1 MQEFTYEVWLGEKYA
16 GDYGKD
22 KDNTDSVFITRTGT
36 VYHKTRN
43 CPALYI
49 DVKMVD
55 FSQIIIEI
63 KMVQFIIRVV
73 NVKNIIIKMNQVMN
87 MYM

>member
-43 CPALYI
+43 CPALL
-49 DVKMVD
+49 M
-55 FSQIIIEI
+55 
-63 KMVQFIIRVV
+63 
-73 NVKNIIIKMNQVMN
+73 
-87 MYM
+87 